1 MAATTALRIVRTPES
16 PATTGGP
23 TRQQFA
29 DAAAASDGL
38 SVLALAPIAELEV
51 RTRNTTYR
59 ITTIGNGDGRILI
72 QGGRFFPV
80 QSEVRLNG
88 GTLGGSL
95 LKVGWIG
102 CGFCMEFM
110 YDGQRITTTRVREI
124 RRVEATAPSLH

>member
-1 MAATTALRIVRTPES
+1 MAATTSLGGAGTTAATAVPSLR
-16 PATTGGP
+16 
-23 TRQQFA
+23 QFA
-29 DAAAASDGL
+29 AAAAASDGL
-38 SVLALAPIAELEV
+38 SVAALAPIAEIEV

-59 ITTIGNGDGRILI
+59 ITTLGGGDGRILI

-102 CGFCMEFM
+102 CGFCMEVM
-110 YDGQRITTTRVREI
+110 HGSQRITTTRVREI
-124 RRVEATAPSLH
+124 RHLEPAAPSLH